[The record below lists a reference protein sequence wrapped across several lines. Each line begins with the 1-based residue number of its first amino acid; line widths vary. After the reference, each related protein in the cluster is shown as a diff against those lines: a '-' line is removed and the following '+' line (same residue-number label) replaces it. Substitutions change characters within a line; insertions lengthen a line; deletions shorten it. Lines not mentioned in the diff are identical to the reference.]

1 MSHQHR
7 YIVVEGPIGVGKTS
21 LARKLAKTFGHD
33 LLLEKAEDN
42 PFLAQFYQNQRQY
55 ALSTQLFF
63 LMQRTQQV
71 QTFRQIDLFQN
82 AHIADFL
89 IDKDRLFAELTLSS
103 DELGLYQQIFTH
115 LTIDAPRPD
124 LVIYL
129 QAPVDT
135 LRERIVKRGINYEQ
149 QIKDDFLQRLSESYT
164 RYFYDYDDSA
174 LLTVNT
180 QSTDLINNA
189 GDYQALIDEIDEIR
203 SGRHYFNQSSFLD

>member
-1 MSHQHR
+1 MPAQHR

-21 LARKLAKTFGHD
+21 LARKLADSFGHE
-33 LLLEKAEDN
+33 LLLEQAEDN
-42 PFLAQFYQNQRQY
+42 PFLAQFYQNQRQF

-71 QTFRQIDLFQN
+71 QAFRQIDLFQN

-89 IDKDRLFAELTLSS
+89 IDKDRLFAEITLDN
-103 DELGLYQQIFTH
+103 DELTLYQQIFTH
-115 LTIDAPRPD
+115 LTIDAPQPD

-135 LRERIVKRGINYEQ
+135 LRERITKRGINYEQ
-149 QIKDDFLQRLSESYT
+149 QIRDDFLQRLSESYT
-164 RYFYDYDDSA
+164 RFFYDYDDTA

-180 QSTDLINNA
+180 QSIDLINNT
-189 GDYQALIDEIDEIR
+189 GDYQALVDEIAEIH
-203 SGRHYFNQSSFLD
+203 SGRHYFNPSSFLN